1 MKKQALFNWSGGKD
15 SAFALGEILKNQ
27 EFGISYLLTSIGVN
41 TRRVSM
47 HGLREELVKQQAK
60 EIGLPLVLLE
70 LPESPDMETYEN
82 SLFELMKKAKN
93 QGIDYSIFG
102 DIFLEDLKRYRE
114 SQLAKVDFKAIF
126 PLWKRNTNDL
136 IREFIDRGYRSIIT
150 AVDDTK
156 LSKEFAGQIIDE
168 YFIKQL
174 PKNVDACGEN
184 GEFHSFVFDA
194 PYFKKPIPFS
204 KGEIVHKT
212 YEVKDKNIS
221 HGFWFC
227 DLLAQ

>member
-15 SAFALGEILKNQ
+15 SALALGEILRAK
-27 EFGISYLLTSIGVN
+27 EFNIPYLMTSIGIN

-47 HGLREELVKQQAK
+47 HGVREELVKQQSI
-60 EIGLPLVLLE
+60 EIGLPLIFLE
-70 LPESPDMETYEN
+70 LPENPDMETYEN
-82 SLFELMKKAKN
+82 SLFELMTKAKN

-102 DIFLEDLKRYRE
+102 DIFLEDLKKYRE
-114 SQLAKVDFKAIF
+114 SQLAKVEFKAVF
-126 PLWKRNTNDL
+126 PLWQRNTHDL
-136 IREFIDRGYRSIIT
+136 IREFIDKGYQSIIT
-150 AVDDTK
+150 AVDDSK
-156 LSKEFAGQIIDE
+156 LSKEFAGQVIDE

-184 GEFHSFVFDA
+184 GEFHSFVFHA
-194 PYFKKPIPFS
+194 PYFNKPISYS

-212 YEVKDKNIS
+212 YEVNDKNMS
-221 HGFWFC
+221 SGFWFC

>member
-15 SAFALGEILKNQ
+15 SALALGEILRAK
-27 EFGISYLLTSIGVN
+27 EFHIPYLMTSIGIN

-47 HGLREELVKQQAK
+47 HGVREELVEQQSK
-60 EIGLPLVLLE
+60 EIGLPLIFLE
-70 LPESPDMETYEN
+70 LPENPDMETYEN
-82 SLFELMKKAKN
+82 SLFELMTKAKN

-102 DIFLEDLKRYRE
+102 DIFLEDLKEYRE
-114 SQLAKVDFKAIF
+114 SQLAKVDFKAVF
-126 PLWKRNTNDL
+126 PLWQRNTHDL
-136 IREFIDRGYRSIIT
+136 IREFIDKGYKSIIT
-150 AVDDTK
+150 AVDDSK
-156 LSKEFAGQIIDE
+156 LSKEFAGQVIDE

-194 PYFKKPIPFS
+194 PYFNNPIPYV

-212 YEVKDKNIS
+212 YNVKDKSMS